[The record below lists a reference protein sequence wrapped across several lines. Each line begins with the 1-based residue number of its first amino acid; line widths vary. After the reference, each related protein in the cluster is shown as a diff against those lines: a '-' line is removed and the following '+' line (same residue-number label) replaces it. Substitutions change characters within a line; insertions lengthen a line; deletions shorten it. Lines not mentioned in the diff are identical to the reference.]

1 MKTFSNNFIY
11 IKFEWNRSC
20 PHNLPFFSFTF
31 LSPSTNSK
39 ILTTHYSLNNYSLSS
54 LFISLLTPSLSK
66 FSHLIPFPILTI
78 PSLLQPSHL
87 FPIFP
92 SLSSLPYFPIPL
104 IPSLFLP
111 SLPPQD
117 PLIPSLF
124 SPSLPSQGHQSAF
137 PSPCRR
143 LSSPWCPS
151 RWQRCGRRWWSFRT
165 CWAPLPSVCWW
176 SGLNT
181 PRSLM
186 PYSSPSI
193 MRCVGW
199 GGAGRS
205 VKEGKESLREENGT
219 KSIKKWQEEK
229 KRKKVEGDT
238 KEI

>member
-92 SLSSLPYFPIPL
+92 SLSFLPYSYHPFPLKILSFLPYSHHPFPHKVTSLPFPRPAGGWAH
-104 IPSLFLP
+104 PDARHGDRDAEGGGGVFAPVGHHFLRYAGEAAWIHP
-111 SLPPQD
+111 E
-117 PLIPSLF
+117 
-124 SPSLPSQGHQSAF
+124 A
-137 PSPCRR
+137 
-143 LSSPWCPS
+143 WCPT
-151 RWQRCGRRWWSFRT
+151 Q
-165 CWAPLPSVCWW
+165 AL
-176 SGLNT
+176 
-181 PRSLM
+181 
-186 PYSSPSI
+186 
-193 MRCVGW
+193 
-199 GGAGRS
+199 
-205 VKEGKESLREENGT
+205 
-219 KSIKKWQEEK
+219 Q
-229 KRKKVEGDT
+229 
-238 KEI
+238 